1 MSAWCIVYI
10 MKRTQLYLDDDV
22 WETLRIR
29 SRQSGA
35 SVSEL
40 VRQAV
45 RDKYV
50 SGTENRAQAMQS
62 LVGIWKGRT
71 DLGDTQTYVR
81 KLRKGV
87 RLKRRAR

>member
-1 MSAWCIVYI
+1 

-22 WETLRIR
+22 WETLRVR

-50 SGTENRAQAMQS
+50 TGTENRAQAMQA
-62 LVGIWKGRT
+62 LVGIWKGRA
-71 DLGDTQTYVR
+71 DLVDAQAYVR
-81 KLRKGV
+81 KLRRGG
-87 RLKRRAR
+87 RLKRLAR